1 MIIIQTQKD
10 IKKYRSLYMNDYKKE
25 YLFNKQDYLK
35 LFDDV
40 MQQDQEQNVEFLEK
54 SLTKITGRKYAV
66 ACSNG
71 TNALHFALISLNLKS
86 DDEVLT
92 TNFSWISTA
101 SCISMVGA
109 TPVFCDINILN
120 YHMSLDSIK
129 RMYSDK
135 TKAIVYPHLFGNM
148 SDTKEIIDFCKE
160 KNIAFIEDAAQS
172 LGSSLDGVQA
182 GSIGDVSTLSFNANK
197 VVAGIAGGG
206 AVLTDDKDKAELF
219 KKLRRHGNN
228 EMLGYNSKMLLMN
241 AEFINFRLNRIKEW
255 QAKRQEIAKQYDE
268 QLSEYVI
275 VQPTTNGLDHNYHK
289 YVIRLQNKK
298 VRDHLKK
305 VLAAKVHYDL
315 PLSENKMYKDIE
327 YRSDK
332 MFISKIVCD
341 TILTL
346 PIHPYMTKQEVNK
359 IINTIIITLE
369 HKKYEFVNNMKKI
382 LGDEIFD
389 NSLLNKP
396 TEPIYD
402 YIVEKIY
409 QTPDYIEDELFK
421 NKQKLKTAFNKFY
434 ENII

>member
-1 MIIIQTQKD
+1 MTGWD
-10 IKKYRSLYMNDYKKE
+10 RE
-25 YLFNKQDYLK
+25 YLEHKDEYLK
-35 LFDDV
+35 LFDKS
-40 MQQDQEQNVEFLEK
+40 MQKEQEGNVEFLEDK
-54 SLTKITGRKYAV
+54 LKLYTGRKYAV

-71 TNALHFALISLNLKS
+71 TDALHFALRSLDIKKG
-86 DDEVLT
+86 DEVLT
-92 TNFSWISTA
+92 TQFSWISTA

-109 TPVFCDINILN
+109 TPVFCEIDILS

-135 TKAIVYPHLFGNM
+135 VKAIVYPHLFGNM
-148 SDTKEIIDFCKE
+148 SETKDIIDFCKE

-172 LGSSLDGVQA
+172 LGASLNGVKA
-182 GSIGDVSTLSFNANK
+182 GSIGDISTLSFNANK

-206 AVLTDDKDKAELF
+206 AILTDDKNKAEMF

-228 EMLGYNSKMLLMN
+228 EILGYNSKMLLMN
-241 AEFINFRLNRIKEW
+241 AEFINFRLNRMKEW
-255 QAKRQEIAKQYDE
+255 QSKRQEIAKQYDE
-268 QLSEYVI
+268 QLSEYVT

-289 YVIRLQNKK
+289 YVIRVQNRK

-305 VLAAKVHYDL
+305 VLDAKVHYDL

-346 PIHPYMTKQEVNK
+346 PIHPYMTKEEVNK

-421 NKQKLKTAFNKFY
+421 NKQKLKIAFNKFY

>member
-1 MIIIQTQKD
+1 
-10 IKKYRSLYMNDYKKE
+10 MNGYKKE
-25 YLFNKQDYLK
+25 YLFNKQEYLK

-54 SLTKITGRKYAV
+54 SLTDITGRKYAV

-71 TNALHFALISLNLKS
+71 TDALHFALISLNLKP

-172 LGSSLDGVQA
+172 LGSSLNGVQA
-182 GSIGDVSTLSFNANK
+182 GSIGDISTLSFNANK

-206 AVLTDDKDKAELF
+206 AILTDDKNKAELF

-228 EMLGYNSKMLLMN
+228 EVLGYNSKMLLLN
-241 AEFINFRLNRIKEW
+241 AKFINFRLQRMKQW
-255 QAKRQEIAKQYDE
+255 QSKRQSIAKRYDE
-268 QLSEYVI
+268 QLQEYVTI
-275 VQPTTNGLDHNYHK
+275 QQTNADHNYHK
-289 YVIRLQNKK
+289 YVIRLQNKE
-298 VRDHLKK
+298 VRDRLKEK
-305 VLAAKVHYDL
+305 LNAKVHYDK
-315 PLSENKMYKDIE
+315 PLSENKMYENIKHKKD
-327 YRSDK
+327 ST
-332 MFISKIVCD
+332 FISKIVCD
-341 TILTL
+341 SILTL
-346 PIHPYMTKQEVNK
+346 PIHAYMSPQEVDN
-359 IINTIIITLE
+359 IINTILIFLDQE
-369 HKKYEFVNNMKKI
+369 ENKFLNSMKQLI
-382 LGDEIFD
+382 GDDIFD
-389 NSLLNKP
+389 KSLINET
-396 TEPIYD
+396 TEDVYD
-402 YIVEKIY
+402 YIVEKTY
-409 QTPDYIEDELFK
+409 QTPGYIEEVEFK
-421 NKQKLKTAFNKFY
+421 NKKKLKIAFNKFY
-434 ENII
+434 ENLTRDTR

>member
-1 MIIIQTQKD
+1 
-10 IKKYRSLYMNDYKKE
+10 
-25 YLFNKQDYLK
+25 
-35 LFDDV
+35 

-54 SLTKITGRKYAV
+54 SLTRITGRKYAV

-71 TNALHFALISLNLKS
+71 TDALHFALISLNLKP

-148 SDTKEIIDFCKE
+148 SDTKEIINFCKE
-160 KNIAFIEDAAQS
+160 KNIAFIEDACQALGAS
-172 LGSSLDGVQA
+172 LNGIKA
-182 GSIGDVSTLSFNANK
+182 GSIGNVSTLSFNANK

-206 AVLTDDKDKAELF
+206 AILTDDKDKAELF

-228 EMLGYNSKMLLMN
+228 EVLGRNSKMLMLN
-241 AEFINFRLNRIKEW
+241 AVFINYRLKKIEEW
-255 QAKRQEIAKQYDE
+255 QTKRQAIAKQYDE
-268 QLSEYVI
+268 QLQDYVTI
-275 VQPTTNGLDHNYHK
+275 QPTTNGLNHNYHK

-298 VRDHLKK
+298 VRDMVKDKLG
-305 VLAAKVHYDL
+305 AKVHYDK
-315 PLSENKMYKDIE
+315 PLSESPMYQNIKH
-327 YRSDK
+327 RQDK

-346 PIHPYMTKQEVNK
+346 PIHPYMKQEEIDEV
-359 IINTIIITLE
+359 INTILILHDQE
-369 HKKYEFVNNMKKI
+369 ESNFVKNMKRVI
-382 LGDEIFD
+382 GDDLFD
-389 NSLLNKP
+389 KSLINET

-402 YIVEKIY
+402 YIIEKSYQLPEYVE
-409 QTPDYIEDELFK
+409 DVNM
-421 NKQKLKTAFNKFY
+421 NKRKLKIAFNKFY
-434 ENII
+434 ENLTRNTR